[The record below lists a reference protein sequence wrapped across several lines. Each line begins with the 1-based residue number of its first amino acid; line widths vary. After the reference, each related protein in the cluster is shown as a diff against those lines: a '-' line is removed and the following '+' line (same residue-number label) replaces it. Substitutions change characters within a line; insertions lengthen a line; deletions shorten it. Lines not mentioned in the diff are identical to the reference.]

1 MQKFIAVLLL
11 VVMVFTLCACA
22 GPEKAIVGTWK
33 SQNTILSIVTE
44 TTYTFNED
52 GTGTKSNVLDI
63 KFTYSFEGEE
73 LLITTSALGIENTEK
88 YAYEFNGDKL
98 VLTGDKETINLEK
111 VK

>member
-1 MQKFIAVLLL
+1 MASD
-11 VVMVFTLCACA
+11 A
-22 GPEKAIVGTWK
+22 G
-33 SQNTILSIVTE
+33 
-44 TTYTFNED
+44 D
-52 GTGTKSNVLDI
+52 
-63 KFTYSFEGEE
+63 